1 MNLRLAIFASGRG
14 SNFKAILAAIQAGTL
29 DAKVVLLISDQPQA
43 GALQTAAQAGIPA
56 KIITPNAFATNGDYG
71 KALLQALSE
80 CDSNFV
86 VLAGFL
92 RMIPAAVIK
101 AFSGC
106 IINIHPALLPGFGG
120 KGMYGRRVHQA
131 VLDYGCKVSGA
142 TVHLVDENY
151 DTGKP
156 LVQRCVPVYEDDTP
170 ESLAARVLEI
180 EHQILPETLQL
191 FAKDRVKID
200 DQRVR
205 ILPIEF

>member
-1 MNLRLAIFASGRG
+1 MNLRLAVFASGRG
-14 SNFKAILAAIQAGTL
+14 SNFKAILDAIQSGTL

-43 GALQTAAQAGIPA
+43 GALQTAAQAGIPTR
-56 KIITPNAFATNGDYG
+56 IIAPNALATSEDYG
-71 KALLQALSE
+71 KALLQALAE
-80 CDSNFV
+80 CDSNFI

-101 AFSGC
+101 AFSGR
-106 IINIHPALLPGFGG
+106 IINIHPALLPSFGG
-120 KGMYGRRVHQA
+120 KGMYGLRVHQA

-170 ESLAARVLEI
+170 ESLAARVLKV
-180 EHQILPETLQL
+180 EHQILPEALQL
-191 FAKDRVKID
+191 FAKDRVVID
-200 DQRVR
+200 DRGVR
-205 ILPIEF
+205 ILT